1 MERAEISRLD
11 GRFADRA
18 LEADYQ
24 ADAWPIQRL
33 QTGLTV
39 FGLSAAFLLTL
50 QPDFEFLRGTIW
62 FLPTAGLRA
71 LTGLTGLALFA
82 WIWLGKPAWPGVRA
96 RALLR
101 AWLVL
106 CLLTCVT
113 VANAY
118 PPTEPTDQARHDVLV
133 FTAYWMCVFA
143 IAVGYGFFS
152 MPRMVALFSA
162 GLALC
167 YLELAIVYRDSAL
180 YPKVTQTVLVLA
192 TCSFAWIMAMVRNF
206 ETRRRFHVTQL
217 YEAAK
222 RSAEKSEE
230 LQTFLLAATGHDIRQ
245 PVYALDLN
253 ASALEAAAEAGDVAR
268 VQALARRQ
276 RLVARNVT
284 SMLSS
289 ILQLSTMDAGRARA
303 EPRTLSASALL
314 HAAVDPLRE
323 FAAERGLAI
332 RVVETN
338 ASVSADPGVAG
349 HVLANL
355 AANAMAHS
363 GGTRLVCGARRR
375 GGQVELWLADD
386 GAGLCLEPMVLRS
399 MEDLRLS
406 EGAGRVRA
414 GLGMEIMFR
423 LAERGGL
430 TLEIASNPG
439 RGVCARLVCPAGSP

>member
-1 MERAEISRLD
+1 MQRAEISRLD
-11 GRFADRA
+11 GRLADTE
-18 LEADYQ
+18 LEAAYQ
-24 ADAWPIQRL
+24 ADTWPIHRL
-33 QTGLTV
+33 QTALTV
-39 FGLSAAFLLTL
+39 AGFSAAFLITL
-50 QPDFEFLRGTIW
+50 QPDFVFLRDTGW
-62 FLPTAGLRA
+62 FLPTAGARA
-71 LTGLTGLALFA
+71 VAGLSGLALFA
-82 WIWLGKPAWPGVRA
+82 WLVLAKPAGPAGLA
-96 RALLR
+96 RGFLR
-101 AWLVL
+101 GWLVL
-106 CLLTCVT
+106 CLITCIT

-118 PPTEPTDQARHDVLV
+118 PPTEPTDAARHDVLV

-167 YLELAIVYRDSAL
+167 YLTLAITYRDSAL
-180 YPKVTQTVLVLA
+180 YFKLTQLVLVTA

-206 ETRRRFHVTQL
+206 ETRRRFHVTRL
-217 YEAAK
+217 YESAK
-222 RSAEKSEE
+222 SAAEKSEE

-268 VQALARRQ
+268 VRMLARRQ
-276 RLVARNVT
+276 RLVARNVS

-289 ILQLSTMDAGRARA
+289 ILQLSAFDAGRAA
-303 EPRTLSASALL
+303 AGPRTLSASALL

-323 FAAERGLAI
+323 FATERGMTI
-332 RVVETN
+332 RLVETRL
-338 ASVSADPGVAG
+338 SVSADPGVAE

-363 GGTRLVCGARRR
+363 GGARLVCGARRR
-375 GGQVELWLADD
+375 GEQVELWLVDD
-386 GAGLCLEPMVLRS
+386 GAGLCVEPVQLRS

-430 TLEIASNPG
+430 GLDIGSEPG
-439 RGVCARLVCPAGSP
+439 RGVCARLICPAPVV